1 MERLETAV
9 VVVDMMELEL
19 LESVVGRSEL
29 MEPVVDRKE
38 LNAAAGEKEPMES
51 AVAGKMERFHFAV
64 GETGSVAVEPHRRK
78 RKLEPVVGTM
88 EPLGPIVVDKMG
100 PMGFVAGGMDL
111 LGSAVGRLGLPE
123 KVVGKTERQGSAVV
137 RMMELE
143 PLGPVAGMMVTGK
156 LVAGTTVP
164 LEDIAV
170 AEMGLMEQVVGRM
183 ERLRLAVGTVLE
195 LVAEVA
201 DKKEQVVGRLEEL
214 LGLVAGRT
222 DRKVKQLV
230 VDGLVLYLMNNKFYS
245 LLVKF
250 NVKMNKHI
258 RKFTNVF
265 L

>member
-1 MERLETAV
+1 
-9 VVVDMMELEL
+9 
-19 LESVVGRSEL
+19 
-29 MEPVVDRKE
+29 
-38 LNAAAGEKEPMES
+38 
-51 AVAGKMERFHFAV
+51 
-64 GETGSVAVEPHRRK
+64 
-78 RKLEPVVGTM
+78 
-88 EPLGPIVVDKMG
+88 
-100 PMGFVAGGMDL
+100 MGFVAGGMDL

-123 KVVGKTERQGSAVV
+123 KVVGKTERLGSAVV
-137 RMMELE
+137 GMIELE
-143 PLGPVAGMMVTGK
+143 PLGPVAGMMVTEK
-156 LVAGTTVP
+156 PVAGTTEA
-164 LEDIAV
+164 LEDV
-170 AEMGLMEQVVGRM
+170 AEMGPMEQVADKK
-183 ERLRLAVGTVLE
+183 EPLRLVVGTVLE

-201 DKKEQVVGRLEEL
+201 DKKEQVVGRLEER